1 MDKMQKEGFEQNM
14 KMKKKLHQHPIYH
27 TDRRNQIRADPL
39 AGFLY
44 EVEITTQ

>member
-1 MDKMQKEGFEQNM
+1 MDKMQKEGLEQN
-14 KMKKKLHQHPIYH
+14 MKKKLHQHPIYH
-27 TDRRNQIRADPL
+27 IDRRNQIRADPL